1 MAQIIW
7 SPNATRQIEEIA
19 EYIEKDSPYYAGRVI
34 LKIHAIVSRLTYF
47 PEMGNVTVEF
57 REQGVRELL
66 VFQYRVFYR
75 YDEGMQCFRVLAIV
89 HGRRQI
95 DNAFIDES

>member
-19 EYIEKDSPYYAGRVI
+19 EYIEKDSPYYAGRVV
-34 LKIHAIVSRLTYF
+34 LKIYATVSRLKSF
-47 PEMGNVTVEF
+47 PEMGNVASEF
-57 REQGVRELL
+57 REQNVREQL

-75 YDEGMQCFRVLAIV
+75 FVEGMQCVRVLAIV